1 MRLED
6 IDLADLSL
14 RVRAELPEGEPVGYL
29 RGKALLRDTVQ
40 RVLRCSELE
49 AEELV
54 DTLEMRGYF
63 HFEADPGKRSR
74 ADARWDISSGHEL

>member
-1 MRLED
+1 MRPEE

-40 RVLRCSELE
+40 RLVGCSELE

-54 DTLEMRGYF
+54 DTLELRGYF
-63 HFEADPGKRSR
+63 HFEADPARRAR
-74 ADARWDISSGHEL
+74 ADAQWDINAGHEL